1 MLTKNGAILGCKRE
15 KVMQSLSCYFCYYTR
30 HINLVRGI
38 KHIIIIIEIPLV
50 LCKTLGLIC
59 CIICCMYLLIM
70 GDILT
75 WRLRKKF
82 MLF

>member
-38 KHIIIIIEIPLV
+38 KHNHNYTDSS
-50 LCKTLGLIC
+50 C
-59 CIICCMYLLIM
+59 
-70 GDILT
+70 
-75 WRLRKKF
+75 F
-82 MLF
+82 MQNTRSHMLHVSTNYG